1 MKAKIVNLDGNYS
14 RPVITDDGETSSV
27 AEYFEYHRPYQPA
40 SLGVGSIV
48 DVLDVD
54 AEDGGYPA
62 ECILITSNEPIPT
75 GERDWYLGLLPSNL
89 EMISES
95 KSPKS
100 RAEIRV
106 YEDPKDDSFN
116 KSGLPDA
123 QKEAYDQGWDEG
135 MSQEDLLSS
144 MTKEDFE
151 RKLGQATKIVNF
163 NGQMTLF
170 ENKAFNGKMTEYVIS
185 QIMYGYAPASLGI
198 GYEVNIVDWVQ
209 NPNPE
214 EYVVVSSSETLPPEM
229 AAPTIQMAQGHWTL
243 FLRKEN
249 LEMFQPPEV
258 SAAMLGLAEDYEM
271 MGEISEVN
279 LDVVDFESLRKYISR
294 DVLIK
299 GRGELYVRPAD
310 GELLK
315 MESPERGWRKVE
327 RIKVMGDKFD
337 SILPEVARW
346 ATEKEGFSVA
356 AATATEVTITAESS
370 AQAEKLAKALNKTGL
385 LTAQVSGESVQVNY

>member
-1 MKAKIVNLDGNYS
+1 MA
-14 RPVITDDGETSSV
+14 
-27 AEYFEYHRPYQPA
+27 
-40 SLGVGSIV
+40 
-48 DVLDVD
+48 
-54 AEDGGYPA
+54 
-62 ECILITSNEPIPT
+62 
-75 GERDWYLGLLPSNL
+75 
-89 EMISES
+89 
-95 KSPKS
+95 

-123 QKEAYDQGWDEG
+123 QKDAYDEGWDEG
-135 MSQEDLLSS
+135 MSQEDQLSS

-151 RKLGQATKIVNF
+151 RKLGEATKIVNF

-170 ENKAFNGKMTEYVIS
+170 ENQAFNGKMTEYVLS

-214 EYVVVSSSETLPPEM
+214 EYVVVSSSETLPPEL
-229 AAPTIQMAQGHWTL
+229 AAPTIQMAKGHWTL

-346 ATEKEGFSVA
+346 AMEKKGFSVA
-356 AATATEVTITAESS
+356 SATATEVTITAESS